1 MRTNVNRAVSFA
13 LIAALY
19 AMQATPGFAQFTGA
33 GTQATNWVVQI
44 LTPIIPLAVAVVGIL
59 AWTGRVNWGWFVGAI
74 VGTALF
80 FGRDQVVTMFRGWT
94 GT

>member
-1 MRTNVNRAVSFA
+1 MRINVNRAVSLMLMATLCA
-13 LIAALY
+13 L
-19 AMQATPGFAQFTGA
+19 QTSPVFAQFTGA
-33 GTQATNWVVQI
+33 GTQATNWFVQL
-44 LTPIIPLAVAVVGIL
+44 LTPIIPLAVAVVGTL

-80 FGRDQVVTMFRGWT
+80 FGRDQVVTMLRAWT

>member
-1 MRTNVNRAVSFA
+1 MCTNVNRAVCFA
-13 LIAALY
+13 LIAALC
-19 AMQATPGFAQFTGA
+19 AMQAAPAFAQFTGA

>member
-1 MRTNVNRAVSFA
+1 MRTNVNRVVSVVLITA
-13 LIAALY
+13 LCAL
-19 AMQATPGFAQFTGA
+19 QTTPAFAQFTA
-33 GTQATNWVVQI
+33 TGTQATNWVVQI

-59 AWTGRVNWGWFVGAI
+59 AWAGRVNWAWFVAAI

-80 FGRDQVVTMFRGWT
+80 FGRDQVVTMLRGWT